1 MAPRTVLITGCS
13 SGIGLALAVRL
24 ARDKQRRFRVIATVR
39 NMARSAALVE
49 AAGSALGRTLEVK
62 QLDVCD
68 EASIRACLDSIPGRR
83 VDVLVSN
90 AGVGMIGPLECQSL
104 AAMQGLM
111 DTNFFGLVRLVKEVL
126 PDMKRRRSGHIVVI
140 SSVMGLQGI
149 VFNDVYAASKFAVE
163 GFCESL
169 VVQALRFNVA
179 ISLVEPGPVTTEFE
193 AKVYEEAKRA
203 DYSQTD
209 PETAAIF
216 TDLYLRNSR
225 DVFASL
231 GQSPEDIAEHTL
243 RVIEAARPP
252 FRHQTNAAYTPMA
265 ALKHADPSGALM
277 TEAFYKLVFKYSA
290 VLRLGLRAIRLLR
303 WKAQKVKAGARLL
316 GFK

>member
-1 MAPRTVLITGCS
+1 MAPKTVLITGCS

-24 ARDKQRRFRVIATVR
+24 ARDKQRRFRVIATMR
-39 NMARSAALVE
+39 NVGRSGALAA
-49 AAGSALGRTLEVK
+49 AAGPALGRTLEIK

-68 EASIRACLDSIPGRR
+68 EGSIRACLDSIPGRH
-83 VDVLVSN
+83 VDVL
-90 AGVGMIGPLECQSL
+90 
-104 AAMQGLM
+104 
-111 DTNFFGLVRLVKEVL
+111 
-126 PDMKRRRSGHIVVI
+126 
-140 SSVMGLQGI
+140 GI
-149 VFNDVYAASKFAVE
+149 VFNDIYAASKFAVE

-193 AKVYEEAKRA
+193 AKVYEEAERA
-203 DYSQTD
+203 DYSRTD
-209 PETAAIF
+209 PETADIF
-216 TDLYLRNSR
+216 TNLYLRNSK

-231 GQSPEDIAEHTL
+231 GQTPEDIAEHTL

-265 ALKHADPSGALM
+265 ALKHADPSGTLM
-277 TEAFYKLVFKYSA
+277 TDAFYKLVFKYDA
-290 VLRLGLRAIRLLR
+290 VLRLSLRAIRLLR
-303 WKAQKVKAGARLL
+303 WKAQKVKEGVRLL

>member
-39 NMARSAALVE
+39 NMSRSGALVE

-68 EASIRACLDSIPGRR
+68 EASIRSCLDSIPGRR

-169 VVQALRFNVA
+169 VVIPPCS

-193 AKVYEEAKRA
+193 AKVYEEAERA

-231 GQSPEDIAEHTL
+231 GQSPEDIAEVMVEL
-243 RVIEAARPP
+243 QGGMGGYRRD
-252 FRHQTNAAYTPMA
+252 Q
-265 ALKHADPSGALM
+265 LALM
-277 TEAFYKLVFKYSA
+277 RSSNWVALASP
-290 VLRLGLRAIRLLR
+290 VLTPSSCSPKPPKWDGNGDRDGDGDGMG
-303 WKAQKVKAGARLL
+303 WDGM
-316 GFK
+316 GMW